1 MKTVTLFVMALLF
14 AFTTATVGHAGTS
27 IQKSQSTTVKA
38 AVKNM
43 TSKSVLAAVKLTGYD
58 DSGTAIGKLCKSV
71 YLGAGRTTNVDY
83 YWKSPNYGTGIYW
96 SSKVEV
102 GKACPST
109 VVTTT
114 TYDDD
119 DHDNDH
125 DDHDDHDE
133 HDDDDDHDHD
143 DDSDD

>member
-71 YLGAGRTTNVDY
+71 YLGAGRTTTIDY
-83 YWKSPNYGTGIYW
+83 YWKSPNYGTGVYW

-109 VVTTT
+109 VVATT
-114 TYDDD
+114 TYDD
-119 DHDNDH
+119 
-125 DDHDDHDE
+125 
-133 HDDDDDHDHD
+133 HDDDDDDEHEHDDDHD

>member
-1 MKTVTLFVMALLF
+1 MKTVNIFVMALLF
-14 AFTTATVGHAGTS
+14 AFTTATLGHAGTS

-58 DSGTAIGKLCKSV
+58 NTGTAIGKLCKSV

-83 YWKSPNYGTGIYW
+83 YWKSPNYGTGVYW

-114 TYDDD
+114 S
-119 DHDNDH
+119 
-125 DDHDDHDE
+125 
-133 HDDDDDHDHD
+133 HDDDDDHDDHD
-143 DDSDD
+143 DDDHDGDDD

>member
-1 MKTVTLFVMALLF
+1 MKTVNIFVMALLF
-14 AFTTATVGHAGTS
+14 AFTTTTLGYAGTN
-27 IQKSQSTTVKA
+27 IQKNQSTTVKA

-58 DSGTAIGKLCKSV
+58 DAGTAIGKLCKSV

-83 YWKSPNYGTGIYW
+83 YWKSPNYGTGVYW

-114 TYDDD
+114 Y
-119 DHDNDH
+119 H
-125 DDHDDHDE
+125 E
-133 HDDDDDHDHD
+133 DDDDDHDD
-143 DDSDD
+143 DDDDDDDHDGDAD

>member
-58 DSGTAIGKLCKSV
+58 DAGTAIGKLCKSV
-71 YLGAGRTTNVDY
+71 YLGAGRTTNIDY
-83 YWKSPNYGTGIYW
+83 YWKSPNYGTGVYW

-114 TYDDD
+114 TYDD
-119 DHDNDH
+119 
-125 DDHDDHDE
+125 
-133 HDDDDDHDHD
+133 HDDDDDEHEHDGDHD

>member
-1 MKTVTLFVMALLF
+1 MKTVNIFVMALLF
-14 AFTTATVGHAGTS
+14 AFTTATLGHAGTS

-58 DSGTAIGKLCKSV
+58 DAGTAIGKLCKSV

-83 YWKSPNYGTGIYW
+83 YWKSPNYGTGVYW

-114 TYDDD
+114 YHDDD
-119 DHDNDH
+119 D
-125 DDHDDHDE
+125 DDDEHDE
-133 HDDDDDHDHD
+133 HDDEHDGD
-143 DDSDD
+143 GD

>member
-58 DSGTAIGKLCKSV
+58 DAGTAIGKLCKSV
-71 YLGAGRTTNVDY
+71 YLGAGRTTNVDF
-83 YWKSPNYGTGIYW
+83 YWKSPNYGTGVYW

-109 VVTTT
+109 VVTTS
-114 TYDDD
+114 Y
-119 DHDNDH
+119 
-125 DDHDDHDE
+125 
-133 HDDDDDHDHD
+133 HDDDDDHHHDHD
-143 DDSDD
+143 DHDGDSD

>member
-1 MKTVTLFVMALLF
+1 MKTVNIFVMALLF
-14 AFTTATVGHAGTS
+14 AFTTANLGHAGTS

-43 TSKSVLAAVKLTGYD
+43 TSKSVLAAVKLIGYD
-58 DSGTAIGKLCKSV
+58 NTGTAIGKLCKSV
-71 YLGAGRTTNVDY
+71 YLGAGSTTNVEY

-114 TYDDD
+114 YHDDD
-119 DHDNDH
+119 DHDDYH
-125 DDHDDHDE
+125 DDYHDGDAD
-133 HDDDDDHDHD
+133 
-143 DDSDD
+143 